1 MIVSRHP
8 SKKGG
13 KNDGKFGRGLEFDG
27 TPNFVIVPH
36 NDLFNF
42 ADGDFSMGC
51 WMEAKKLDAYV
62 VIKRN
67 GGAFWAMSASIDR
80 ESGLFIFEGG
90 GQHIDDGKTK
100 IFKTGWHHCVVVR
113 KKGEISLYV
122 DGKLDTK
129 RKGAANMDNAAFI
142 RFGGWGSENHVGGL
156 DEVFISKKGVVLT
169 EKDIQRL
176 ANNGWDKVLSVSPVA
191 RPV

>member
-1 MIVSRHP
+1 MC
-8 SKKGG
+8 GG
-13 KNDGKFGRGLEFDG
+13 E
-27 TPNFVIVPH
+27 
-36 NDLFNF
+36 
-42 ADGDFSMGC
+42 
-51 WMEAKKLDAYV
+51 
-62 VIKRN
+62 
-67 GGAFWAMSASIDR
+67 
-80 ESGLFIFEGG
+80 
-90 GQHIDDGKTK
+90 
-100 IFKTGWHHCVVVR
+100 

-176 ANNGWDKVLSVSPVA
+176 AKGSWDKVLSVSPVA

>member
-1 MIVSRHP
+1 
-8 SKKGG
+8 
-13 KNDGKFGRGLEFDG
+13 
-27 TPNFVIVPH
+27 
-36 NDLFNF
+36 
-42 ADGDFSMGC
+42 
-51 WMEAKKLDAYV
+51 MEAKKLDAYV

-176 ANNGWDKVLSVSPVA
+176 ANNGWDKVLSVSPGGKTSLTWAVVKNA
-191 RPV
+191 DF

>member
-1 MIVSRHP
+1 MKWV
-8 SKKGG
+8 K
-13 KNDGKFGRGLEFDG
+13 GKFGRGLEFDG

-142 RFGGWGSENHVGGL
+142 RFGGWGSENHA
-156 DEVFISKKGVVLT
+156 VVWT
-169 EKDIQRL
+169 RFSSPR
-176 ANNGWDKVLSVSPVA
+176 KVCSC
-191 RPV
+191 RWR